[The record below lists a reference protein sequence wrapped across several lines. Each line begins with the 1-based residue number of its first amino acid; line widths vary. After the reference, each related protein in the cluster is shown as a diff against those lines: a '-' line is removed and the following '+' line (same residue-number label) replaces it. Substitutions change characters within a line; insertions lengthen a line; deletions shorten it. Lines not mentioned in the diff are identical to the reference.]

1 MLAGDVDDAREAEPT
16 HVLCFDLH
24 LALPQASLDEL
35 IFAAFVSAQTLD
47 EVVERLL
54 EPAWISEGTRDRL
67 GRNWTDMMA
76 GGQLMHL
83 LHD

>member
-1 MLAGDVDDAREAEPT
+1 MLAGDVDDAREAGPT

-24 LALPQASLDEL
+24 LALPQAGLDVL
-35 IFAAFVSAQTLD
+35 IFAAFVIAQTLD

-54 EPAWISEGTRDRL
+54 EPAWVSGGTMDRL
-67 GRNWTDMMA
+67 GRNWTDMVA
-76 GGQLMHL
+76 GGQLLHL